1 MLKEELIKKNLLYKN
16 NPDAYITRF
25 KDAMNYIYKLFDGHR
40 DIKYMESLFN
50 RLKKEINE
58 DI

>member
-16 NPDAYITRF
+16 NPDAYIIGF
-25 KDAMNYIYKLFDGHR
+25 KDAMEYIYKLFNWHR

-50 RLKKEINE
+50 RLKKEIYENV
-58 DI
+58 